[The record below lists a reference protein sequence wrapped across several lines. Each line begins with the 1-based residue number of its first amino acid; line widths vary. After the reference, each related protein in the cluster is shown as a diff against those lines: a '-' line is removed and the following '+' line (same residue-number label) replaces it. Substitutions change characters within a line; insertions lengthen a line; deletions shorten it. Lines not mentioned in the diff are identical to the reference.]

1 MSAGKSACNHLPL
14 EEWKEKL
21 EQIHVEFNNEL
32 AFWSIHKRFPKNG
45 SLQQFGPATNQQ
57 HLYYRW
63 CDNAL
68 L

>member
-1 MSAGKSACNHLPL
+1 MSAGKSPCNHLPL

-21 EQIHVEFNNEL
+21 VQLHVEFNNEL
-32 AFWSIHKRFPKNG
+32 AFWGIHMRFPKNG
-45 SLQQFGPATNQQ
+45 SLQQFDPPTRQQ

-63 CDNAL
+63 CETVL